1 MVKAILGIVLSI
13 GLVIGGVVLADGL
26 DLLRGDA
33 PYDQVCACGDL
44 NRDLPPGQQVNC
56 WQRFREQTQAS
67 DGKEKL
73 LGGAL
78 GLAVA
83 GLLWL
88 LAWLFYI
95 KPRRRQ
101 VEAADQGV

>member
-13 GLVIGGVVLADGL
+13 GLVIGGVVVADGL

-33 PYDQVCACGDL
+33 AYDQVRACGDL
-44 NRDLPPGQQVNC
+44 NRNLPPDQQDRC
-56 WQRFREQTQAS
+56 WQRFREQTEAS

-73 LGGAL
+73 LGGVL

-101 VEAADQGV
+101 AGASDQGM